1 MKKSTINKYWI
12 DYINRQVKGKISF
25 DLLSSILRKEN
36 YSNEI
41 INDIINSYKNI
52 NDLNYI
58 FFSPKIYTIDAFIS
72 DNDCDN
78 IISLTNNNLK
88 RSLVADEDNNFLS
101 NGRTSYTYWVNHNHN
116 DITFNIANKIS
127 KLVDIPL
134 ENAEQIQIVHYK
146 QNQKYD
152 PHYDGWVFD
161 GSEKSRK
168 YTKNGGQRL
177 ITVIGYLNNVKKG
190 GETFFSKLDISIK
203 PEKGKILVFKNVHN
217 NTNILHY
224 LSEHS
229 GRPVIEGEKYIFT
242 LWFREI
248 PLSKEFDYK
257 IIDI

>member
-1 MKKSTINKYWI
+1 MKKNTINKHWI
-12 DYINRQVKGKISF
+12 DYVNRQIKNKVPF
-25 DLLSSILRKEN
+25 NLLSSILRKQN
-36 YSNEI
+36 YSDEI
-41 INDIINSYKNI
+41 INDILNSYINI
-52 NDLNYI
+52 HNLNYI
-58 FFSPKIYTIDAFIS
+58 FFSPKIFTINNFIS
-72 DNDCDN
+72 DKDCEHL
-78 IISLTNNNLK
+78 ISLTVNNLK

-101 NGRTSYTYWVNHNHN
+101 NGRTSYTFWMNHDYN
-116 DITFNIANKIS
+116 DITLSIANKIS
-127 KLVDIPL
+127 NLVNIPL
-134 ENAEQIQIVHYK
+134 ENAEQFQIVHYK
-146 QNQKYD
+146 QSQKYD
-152 PHYDGWVFD
+152 PHYDGWIFD

-190 GETFFSKLDISIK
+190 GETLFSKLDISIK
-203 PEKGKILVFKNVHN
+203 PEKGKILVFKNVNN

-229 GRPVIEGEKYIFT
+229 GTPVIEGEKYIFT